1 MPRSAPRTT
10 TSEPSTADDS
20 KSARTRSRILDAAAD
35 VLSTKGYAGTR
46 LGDVAALAEVRAP
59 AIYYY
64 FDSRDALVEEVMW
77 AGIAEM
83 RQQVLRALEEAPAD
97 TSPMDRIM
105 IAAETHLRHALQ
117 ISHYTTASIRN
128 ARQVPQAI
136 RRRQVAEEKKYGQV
150 WHELIMDALAS
161 GELREGMDPYH
172 ARMLVLGALN
182 WTPEWVDLDNDS
194 VDSLAEC
201 AKSLIRNGLASDQ

>member
-1 MPRSAPRTT
+1 MRHMPRSAPRTT
-10 TSEPSTADDS
+10 ASEPSTDDDS

-83 RQQVLRALEEAPAD
+83 RQQVLRALEEAPAG
-97 TSPMDRIM
+97 TSPMDR
-105 IAAETHLRHALQ
+105 
-117 ISHYTTASIRN
+117 
-128 ARQVPQAI
+128 
-136 RRRQVAEEKKYGQV
+136 
-150 WHELIMDALAS
+150 
-161 GELREGMDPYH
+161 
-172 ARMLVLGALN
+172 
-182 WTPEWVDLDNDS
+182 
-194 VDSLAEC
+194 
-201 AKSLIRNGLASDQ
+201 